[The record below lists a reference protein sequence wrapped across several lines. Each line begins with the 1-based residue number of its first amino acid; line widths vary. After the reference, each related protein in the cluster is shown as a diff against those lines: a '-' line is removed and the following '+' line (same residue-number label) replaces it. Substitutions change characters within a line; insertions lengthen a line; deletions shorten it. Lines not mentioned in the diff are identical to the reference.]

1 MLDIDRELARSAE
14 ISDFLLLN
22 RGIITHS
29 YGIFLIMDPASHL
42 PLQTP
47 TSHLPEY
54 FDPTSHLPTYFHPN
68 LPPPQIRVMGPKSLY
83 VLSLL
88 GTIIKSL

>member
-29 YGIFLIMDPASHL
+29 LLGFYKLWTLASHL

-68 LPPPQIRVMGPKSLY
+68 LPPPKIRVMGPPLQK
-83 VLSLL
+83 
-88 GTIIKSL
+88 

>member
-1 MLDIDRELARSAE
+1 
-14 ISDFLLLN
+14 
-22 RGIITHS
+22 
-29 YGIFLIMDPASHL
+29 MDPASHL

-68 LPPPQIRVMGPKSLY
+68 LPPPQIRVMGPTQQYIALVKSQRY
-83 VLSLL
+83 NYSNKKV
-88 GTIIKSL
+88 